1 MATQLGVGEWTV
13 GNWENDETKPIL
25 RFIPRIISFLGY
37 NPDLPNPTTT
47 AEHLKSKRRALGWS
61 QKQAARHLGVD
72 PDTWS
77 NWECGGAI
85 MALAHRRL
93 VAAHLGL
100 SEGGVYAAMK
110 KRWNYL
116 HRKSRTGEYL
126 LVTPWP

>member
-72 PDTWS
+72 PAATAFESS
-77 NWECGGAI
+77 NSPSTI
-85 MALAHRRL
+85 
-93 VAAHLGL
+93 
-100 SEGGVYAAMK
+100 
-110 KRWNYL
+110 N
-116 HRKSRTGEYL
+116 RKIQKTVRNP
-126 LVTPWP
+126 V

>member
-85 MALAHRRL
+85 RANVHQRR
-93 VAAHLGL
+93 VADFLGL
-100 SEGGVYAAMK
+100 SE
-110 KRWNYL
+110 
-116 HRKSRTGEYL
+116 SRCCTCIPNQAVE
-126 LVTPWP
+126 